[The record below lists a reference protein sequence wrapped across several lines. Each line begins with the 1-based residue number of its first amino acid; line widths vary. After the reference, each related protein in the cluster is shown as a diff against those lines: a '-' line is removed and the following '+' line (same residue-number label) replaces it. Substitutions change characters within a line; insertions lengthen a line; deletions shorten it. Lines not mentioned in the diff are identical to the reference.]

1 VTKYDNVVLVSDL
14 SPIRFYDGQKIDCVM
29 LRGVQPNNPSMA
41 SKNFLPH
48 HKDHLVFHA
57 DPRGRNYPTT
67 IQCTGQ
73 CDQWSRTMQCRDM
86 AHKRPLESNSKFKAV
101 GLNPKNADAYYQ
113 RGKANKELGNL
124 KAAENDYKQA
134 LVLAPGDKLVLA
146 ALQELGNKQAP

>member
-1 VTKYDNVVLVSDL
+1 
-14 SPIRFYDGQKIDCVM
+14 
-29 LRGVQPNNPSMA
+29 
-41 SKNFLPH
+41 
-48 HKDHLVFHA
+48 
-57 DPRGRNYPTT
+57 
-67 IQCTGQ
+67 
-73 CDQWSRTMQCRDM
+73 MQCRDM